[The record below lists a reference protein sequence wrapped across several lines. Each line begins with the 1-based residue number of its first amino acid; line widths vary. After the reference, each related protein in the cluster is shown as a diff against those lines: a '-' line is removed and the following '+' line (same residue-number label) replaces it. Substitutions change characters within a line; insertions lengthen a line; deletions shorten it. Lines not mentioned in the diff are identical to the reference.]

1 MSPGPYL
8 FGFIRWYSVLIVT
21 GMALAVWLASREE
34 KRVGFPKDTIL
45 GLALFL
51 LPLGII
57 GARLYYVAFKWE
69 EYAAD
74 PISVLYIWN
83 GGLAIYGGILG
94 GALAAWI
101 YAVRH
106 KLPMAT
112 LADIIIPGVALA
124 QGIGRW
130 GNFFNSEAHGVATL
144 NPAWQFFPASV
155 RIGDTWYLATF
166 FYESVLDIAVFAW
179 LWARRKSRRHSGDTF
194 LAYLLLYGAGR
205 MLIEGLRTDSLY
217 IGGTLRVS
225 QVLSALMVLAAC
237 VVWAARAR
245 ARDRILLL
253 VPLAALAGVVMAG
266 LSGAELGLLSAAIAL
281 YGVLSVLTVL
291 YFQRSEVIHR
301 AVGQAEQRDLPGDA
315 AAGAVP
321 AEPDA
326 AAVGGTESDG
336 PAGVPAPAD
345 EASCAGSL
353 APAEGP
359 EPDGGRVYVADR
371 AAREEQRPGDPVP
384 GGVPDQDGDGGLP
397 DAAVGR
403 GEAEPG
409 DTAG

>member
-57 GARLYYVAFKWE
+57 GARLYYVVFKWE

-74 PISVLYIWN
+74 PISILYIWN
-83 GGLAIYGGILG
+83 GGLAIYGGIIG

-101 YAVRH
+101 YAIRH
-106 KLPMAT
+106 RLSLAK

-166 FYESVLDIAVFAW
+166 FYESALDIAVFAW
-179 LWARRKSRRHSGDTF
+179 LWARRKSRRHSGDTL

-225 QVLSALMVLAAC
+225 QALSALMVLAVC
-237 VVWAARAR
+237 IVWAARAR
-245 ARDRILLL
+245 ARDRVLLL
-253 VPLAALAGVVMAG
+253 VPLAALAGVVIAG
-266 LSGAELGLLSAAIAL
+266 LSGAELGLLTAVIAL
-281 YGVLSVLTVL
+281 YGVLSILTVL
-291 YFQRSEVIHR
+291 YFQRSEVTHR

-315 AAGAVP
+315 AAGAVT

-326 AAVGGTESDG
+326 APAGGTGSVG
-336 PAGVPAPAD
+336 PAGVSAPAD

-353 APAEGP
+353 TPAEGRQ
-359 EPDGGRVYVADR
+359 PDSGCDHVADGTAR
-371 AAREEQRPGDPVP
+371 ADLRPGDPVP
-384 GGVPDQDGDGGLP
+384 GGVPDKDGDGGLP

-403 GEAEPG
+403 GETEPG
-409 DTAG
+409 DAAG